1 MESRYF
7 SHENVQPGAGC
18 GDNCFEAAM
27 GVVYRPDFEDRLRAH
42 FDQGGAS
49 STDDVAWYALRNT
62 VYASGCR
69 QLLLKNGTVTYAE
82 AQRQASRLFENAVLV
97 HTDLIYGPSGL
108 EAARAIVAM
117 TFYAETAADQGFEY
131 MISAS
136 AVRRPGKVPTPAA
149 VEDSQLIRD

>member
-1 MESRYF
+1 
-7 SHENVQPGAGC
+7 
-18 GDNCFEAAM
+18 M